1 MSRPANHRAAA
12 RQARSLLANRLPGSR
27 RGTVRQHLA
36 RAGLIA
42 EVIWRR
48 WQVGPYQWRLKHLR
62 WYLVEQTGEYAS
74 GTRYRH
80 WLTVRLL
87 ILALDRDDWIER
99 LDGPWVRPSGERGT
113 LKPGRPPNL
122 PSPPAIQG
130 LLSC

>member
-42 EVIWRR
+42 QVIWRR

-62 WYLVEQTGEYAS
+62 WYLVEH
-74 GTRYRH
+74 YR
-80 WLTVRLL
+80 
-87 ILALDRDDWIER
+87 
-99 LDGPWVRPSGERGT
+99 RPGNRG
-113 LKPGRPPNL
+113 
-122 PSPPAIQG
+122 SD
-130 LLSC
+130 